1 MKNIEEQLNN
11 LQKTVMNTEEKG
23 AVRGAVV
30 SYMKENPQKTNSF
43 VRNSGDSRLQY
54 RTSNFNNRLITKTRM
69 TIAIIIALLLGGGT
83 SFAAENALPGDVLY
97 PIKVY
102 VNENVQELAAVSDRA
117 EAKVQA
123 KLAERRLEETE
134 KLAAE
139 GRLSTEISA
148 DLKLRFEEHA
158 EKSKERRSKVE
169 DGDDAEEAAEI
180 NSDIEVSLKMHQKL
194 LEDIGDGDQKTEDL
208 VKDILEGVRHHLKET
223 GEKRAS
229 MEERAFTGEGS
240 DAKTAVEGAMK
251 AAQNKIDEVAKFL
264 EAKKA
269 TLSVHVMEGARAHL
283 KEANAAMAEGKAKM
297 AVPAYRDAFSL
308 FKKAAREAQEAKIFA
323 ATANDLKLEIKGLGD
338 IRIEM
343 EDEREVE
350 KTEDKKG
357 EMDGKDESRIE
368 TEIKVET
375 NGEVEVGDDGVSA
388 HGDSQINLGL

>member
-30 SYMKENPQKTNSF
+30 SYMQENPLI
-43 VRNSGDSRLQY
+43 VRNQEDSRLQY

-83 SFAAENALPGDVLY
+83 SFAAEGALPGDVLY

-102 VNENVQELAAVSDRA
+102 VNENAQELAAVSDKA

-123 KLAERRLEETE
+123 KLAERRLEEAE
-134 KLAAE
+134 KLAVE
-139 GRLSTEISA
+139 GRLNAETSA

-158 EKSKERRSKVE
+158 EKSKEHRSKVE

-194 LEDIGDGDQKTEDL
+194 LEDIGGGDQRTEDL
-208 VKDILEGVRHHLKET
+208 VKGILEVVRHHLKET

-229 MEERAFTGEGS
+229 MEERAFTGEGP
-240 DAKTAVEGAMK
+240 DAKTAVEGAMT
-251 AAQNKIDEVAKFL
+251 AAQNKIDEVVKFL

-269 TLSVHVMEGARAHL
+269 TLSVHVMEGAQAHL

-297 AVPAYRDAFSL
+297 AVPAYKDAFAL

-323 ATANDLKLEIKGLGD
+323 ATAGELKVERKDSGEV
-338 IRIEM
+338 RIEAEGERKSEKI
-343 EDEREVE
+343 EDRNDEASDKNEDYTGTEV
-350 KTEDKKG
+350 KTEA
-357 EMDGKDESRIE
+357 
-368 TEIKVET
+368 
-375 NGEVEVGDDGVSA
+375 NGEVEVDDDGVSVD
-388 HGDSQINLGL
+388 GDTKIRIGL